1 MEPHE
6 RSRMAIPRFPVA
18 TTQLSS
24 IIEDTRTEFML
35 CSYDDAVL
43 VIVTQLGKLGTI
55 LHARKEQVHSGT
67 STFNVN
73 VLMGKRDEPI
83 LVACARQI
91 IEHMSN
97 SGSSRSLVLS
107 LGLKNHS
114 PVTLRGIID
123 VIISNK
129 VW

>member
-18 TTQLSS
+18 TTQLST
-24 IIEDTRTEFML
+24 IIE
-35 CSYDDAVL
+35 